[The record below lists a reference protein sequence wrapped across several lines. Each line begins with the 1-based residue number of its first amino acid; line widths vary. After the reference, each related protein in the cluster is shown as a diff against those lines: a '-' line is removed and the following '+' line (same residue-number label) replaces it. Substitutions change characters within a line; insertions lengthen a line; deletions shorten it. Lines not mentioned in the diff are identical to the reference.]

1 MVKKKN
7 QIKIEI
13 ANNAKKI
20 NNELFHYEINV
31 LKTRNKKKFYHQIS
45 ASPNQHKNLK

>member
-31 LKTRNKKKFYHQIS
+31 LKTKDKRNFIIR
-45 ASPNQHKNLK
+45 